1 MEVTLERVTKDS
13 MGGVDSASAKLTS
26 LQELR
31 DQIKKL
37 KTMTTSIEQE
47 INNLESN
54 RGPVGDL
61 RKQLEI
67 VVNELRELKVKVE
80 QEIVSTDDELK
91 MWKTFDAKQ
100 LEVRSKIG
108 EASFQLQ
115 LSLARGHIDIERL
128 RKALATVRKL
138 EADHLAGE
146 GMLDE
151 LREATVVVQGLAG
164 KQLGAELAAQLESTI
179 VSYNDVC
186 SGLLDFGTRYESSL
200 LLWNTFLA
208 TSSSI
213 RAWLNQT
220 SLSAAEITAS
230 TDDVES
236 LLVKTKQLLAE
247 ERAQEDGVGQLK
259 QLITDICIGVGMDE
273 GGRAHFVVEV
283 EELTH
288 GIVGLRETL
297 LSLQAG
303 LLAREE
309 EEARVTEAVEEAMRV
324 VEATSSALI
333 SASPA
338 ELLVTLNAEQKVEQ
352 LTGLRDQLMRLS
364 QAEGHLSSLPPP
376 TSSSSTALVPSLNS
390 GERVASTLQL
400 WQH

>member
-1 MEVTLERVTKDS
+1 MSQIVTAEQNVGKLIQDGNKILESCYSIRRDISSVTINVRKIEVSLLRITKDNV
-13 MGGVDSASAKLTS
+13 GGADSASAKLTS

-31 DQIKKL
+31 AQEIKL
-37 KTMTTSIEQE
+37 KTATTSIEQE
-47 INNLESN
+47 INNLESKK
-54 RGPVGDL
+54 GAVGDL

-67 VVNELRELKVKVE
+67 VANNLREMEVKVE
-80 QEIVSTDDELK
+80 QEIGTTDEELK
-91 MWKTFDAKQ
+91 TWKTFEAKQ

-138 EADHLAGE
+138 EVDHLAAE

-151 LREATVVVQGLAG
+151 LREATVAVQGLAE

-200 LLWNTFLA
+200 LLWKTFLE
-208 TSSSI
+208 TSNTI
-213 RAWLNQT
+213 RVWLDQT
-220 SLSAAEITAS
+220 TLAAAEITAS
-230 TDDVES
+230 TDQVET
-236 LLVKTKQLLAE
+236 LLIKTKQLLSE
-247 ERAQEDGVGQLK
+247 ERVQEDGVGQLK

-288 GIVGLRETL
+288 RIVGLRESL

-303 LLAREE
+303 LMAREE
-309 EEARVTEAVEEAMRV
+309 EQARVAKAVENAKQV
-324 VEATSSALI
+324 VE
-333 SASPA
+333 
-338 ELLVTLNAEQKVEQ
+338 E
-352 LTGLRDQLMRLS
+352 
-364 QAEGHLSSLPPP
+364 
-376 TSSSSTALVPSLNS
+376 SSTALP
-390 GERVASTLQL
+390 
-400 WQH
+400 